1 MGDWYEI
8 GITVGLSVAAGVF
21 SAGVLAGLRF
31 GWAASVA
38 GALGVGV
45 VAGLLVKGWLGV
57 PGGLAGAVS
66 GAASAGVVVRGA
78 LRRGGTIGGTA
89 FLLVG
94 AAVMLA
100 LLALIPL
107 VGYVLAAMLPVL
119 AWRRARA
126 EPERYAGLRT
136 LSK

>member
-8 GITVGLSVAAGVF
+8 GITVGLGVAAGVF

-45 VAGLLVKGWLGV
+45 AAGLLVKGWLGV

>member
-8 GITVGLSVAAGVF
+8 GITVGLGVAAGVF
-21 SAGVLAGLRF
+21 CAGVLAGLRF
-31 GWAASVA
+31 GWATSVT
-38 GALGVGV
+38 GAIGVGV
-45 VAGLLVKGWLGV
+45 AAGLLVKGWIGV

-78 LRRGGTIGGTA
+78 LRRGATLGGTA

-107 VGYVLAAMLPVL
+107 VGYLLAAVLPAL
-119 AWRRARA
+119 AWRRTRA